1 MLEITKLE
9 INLIFSISKFVGN
22 LTFSSNEQKTYAS
35 VYRRGHVVYIK
46 HAEVSAQ
53 PTLERA

>member
-1 MLEITKLE
+1 MTELE